1 MRIKKITHEESRKI
15 QLEEFEPMTSS
26 WSVTIEVSEDDD
38 VNQARDKAR
47 EFVRGEIAKDVK
59 EMKKQKK
66 RASER

>member
-1 MRIKKITHEESRKI
+1 MRIKKITHEENRKI